1 MIQISDHILIFSVNK
16 KERELLCIL
25 IISCFVLN
33 CQPVNVESMNLPIKK
48 KNCSDVLVFWN
59 LEGIPTKIFSSNCN
73 LHNIVISHCNQ
84 SLLVIFQK
92 ISRVSSLRNTYGGYL
107 CNYAINLAKDAL
119 LFTHYK
125 EQMYLILNFSIVF
138 LVISKIYVFWQLF
151 IIRECL
157 VVPDRKTRY

>member
-1 MIQISDHILIFSVNK
+1 MI
-16 KERELLCIL
+16 CTL

-48 KNCSDVLVFWN
+48 QNKTVLMYWFSEILKELPN
-59 LEGIPTKIFSSNCN
+59 KIFSLNCN
-73 LHNIVISHCNQ
+73 LCNIVISHCNQ

-92 ISRVSSLRNTYGGYL
+92 ISRVPSLRNTYGGYL